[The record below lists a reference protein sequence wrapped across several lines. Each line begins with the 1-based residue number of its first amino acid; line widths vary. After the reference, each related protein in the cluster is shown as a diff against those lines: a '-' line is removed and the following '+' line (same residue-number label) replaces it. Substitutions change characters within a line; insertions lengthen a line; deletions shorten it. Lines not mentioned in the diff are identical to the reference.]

1 MVLDKVVDNFHNES
15 EQIAFSP
22 HNLVPGTKSPL
33 PVLPELL
40 LP

>member
-22 HNLVPGTKSPL
+22 HNLVPGTSSGAGPT
-33 PVLPELL
+33 
-40 LP
+40 